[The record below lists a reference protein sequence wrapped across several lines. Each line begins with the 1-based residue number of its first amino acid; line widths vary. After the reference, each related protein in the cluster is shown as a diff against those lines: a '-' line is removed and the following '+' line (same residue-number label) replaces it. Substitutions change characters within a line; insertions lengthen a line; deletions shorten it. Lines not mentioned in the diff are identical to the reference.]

1 MPVYGGGMSTAAMS
15 TREQVREFLTGRRA
29 RLSLADVGLP
39 DYLGG
44 HRGPREARPDQRR
57 AGH

>member
-1 MPVYGGGMSTAAMS
+1 MSTAAMS